1 MLPVVA
7 DKEGVHNNVKFVVS
21 FAVSEYVEAKVPP

>member
-7 DKEGVHNNVKFVVS
+7 DKEGAHNNVKFVVS
-21 FAVSEYVEAKVPP
+21 LDVSVYVEAKVPP